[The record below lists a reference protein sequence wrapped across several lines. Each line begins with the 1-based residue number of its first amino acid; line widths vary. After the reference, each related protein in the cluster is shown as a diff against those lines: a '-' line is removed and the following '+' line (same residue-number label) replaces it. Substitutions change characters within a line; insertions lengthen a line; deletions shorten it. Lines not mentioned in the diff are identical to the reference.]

1 MTLTDPRDALAEQS
15 NFIGYLMGLSSLARV
30 VQALATDGERL
41 AGPTRDADDFV
52 YLLLGLASL
61 GDAVERLAE
70 SAPPARQ
77 QVASGPETASP
88 NTRWLR

>member
-15 NFIGYLMGLSSLARV
+15 NFIGYLTGLAGLARV
-30 VQALATDGERL
+30 VRALADDSNV
-41 AGPTRDADDFV
+41 ADQPRDADGFIHV
-52 YLLLGLASL
+52 LLGLASL

-70 SAPPARQ
+70 SAPTQGHRDAGAR
-77 QVASGPETASP
+77 SKTPP